1 MNESR
6 REIIDRLVTFMGELG
21 DSGARVVAEQLLMHA
36 IHKIWIR
43 HPFRSFL
50 MPDPYLVVTAAG
62 VRSYVL
68 PPWFGRI
75 ANRDGR
81 IRNLTSG
88 DLLCPLEGE
97 ELYLVHPEAGSA
109 IDTDTGDPSNYVIAG
124 VAGVNVQLT
133 ANTPLEAVSSSVDD
147 VDVQAVLEGVD
158 NNGQFNQIAV
168 TLNGTAPV
176 ALGTWRTLQMF
187 SKSFP
192 QGIAAPTS
200 DQVLA
205 GARSYT
211 SSRGTIK
218 LQNATDHVTIYQTLL
233 PHESLRE
240 QSTITFWKTPQAVQ
254 SIAVPILRL
263 PRRLVND
270 ADPVPAMWGPA
281 LFEEARKE
289 YAVNNGDLSI
299 AAANQ
304 LVCPATID
312 LMCWDNELRSGGR
325 SHTVPFGSR

>member
-6 REIIDRLVTFMGELG
+6 REIVDRLLTFVGEPG
-21 DSGARVVAEQLLMHA
+21 DSNARVVAEQLLMHA
-36 IHKIWIR
+36 IHAIWIR

-50 MPDPYLVVTAAG
+50 MPDPYLITTAAG
-62 VRSYVL
+62 TRSYVL

-75 ANRDGR
+75 ASKDGR

-88 DLLCPLEGE
+88 ELLCPLEGE

-109 IDTDTGDPSNYVIAG
+109 LDTDRGDPSNFIIAG

-133 ANTPLEAVSSSVDD
+133 ANTALEAVSSSVTD

-158 NNGQFNQIAV
+158 NNGQYNQIAV
-168 TLNGTAPV
+168 TLNGTVPV

-187 SKSFP
+187 SKSWP
-192 QGIAAPTS
+192 QTVVAPTS
-200 DQVLA
+200 ADPLT
-205 GARSYT
+205 GASPYT

-240 QSTITFWKTPQAVQ
+240 QSTIIFWKTPQAVQ
-254 SIAVPILRL
+254 SIALPILRV

-281 LFEEARKE
+281 LFEQARKE
-289 YAVNNGDLSI
+289 YLINNGDLSL
-299 AAANQ
+299 AAASQ
-304 LVCPATID
+304 IPSPLLID